1 MGLFNEETQEEKDF
15 KRLIKVI
22 KNANLNYEI
31 INYLVNYVSEIR
43 DKKRNNDFFEF
54 DFLEGIILEIVNS
67 SFDSYDEFLNLY
79 KKILETVNFL
89 LPEGMLTPDYDAIK
103 RMFIYN
109 FSDSS
114 SFIAKDVFE
123 QKFYSLFDSRLDYLY
138 LMNLIAKDE
147 DLVNNY
153 RVILNYALEVAP
165 YTINQSVLKN
175 EILSFINGLKNELG
189 DVTSFSE
196 RRLIEAKKRMGV
208 YPIDEKTLAMISAEA
223 VKAQGL
229 ITKLEGM
236 QKKVDTYQDRVTSLT
251 KAGTKEINDALK
263 LGKKD
268 ISDYAQSAISDMKQ
282 SIEEARKEI
291 IAKLDE
297 YLLSLEKALKESS
310 DQVFKQLLLD
320 AQEKINS
327 IKVMAQ
333 GLSSTT
339 TSELLRI
346 QKATQDSVDKLKSY
360 VETEPHLQEYL
371 KSAADNEQIMSA
383 LKKFSELQTG
393 AATQAVVAA
402 PTGGI
407 IIPGNERLVVPAN
420 PQVIIPKEQSL
431 SIVIPAFDE
440 SIPFDVRMQKILD
453 EKKRRE
459 EEGEFFHEMVEEV
472 IRCILEGDWV
482 YLWGPSGCGKSFV
495 IKQVADLIGIDLVE
509 NGKITDKYSVMAYN
523 DPHGNFRA
531 TQAFVALVYGKMLS
545 LDEFDNGNTDTQVVL
560 NELYSGLLDVLANPS
575 KPRYVTFAEDMTV
588 PINPNFRMISAGN
601 TKGGGENQIFSSR
614 GKIDEAVQERM
625 TPKEFKY
632 DNLVEQKIFG
642 QYKDWYEIFVKF
654 REACDMYA
662 KQHGY
667 DTAPGIGT
675 TRDAA
680 AIVKY
685 IRHNSKSIDQI
696 MREKFTQTK
705 ERDYLSFLRKQFG
718 QFYSLDPDDLDS
730 FDIPKKLDEA
740 DTMVLAKSFIK
751 ACNNSLNGTE
761 KRKRR

>member
-153 RVILNYALEVAP
+153 RIILNYALEVAP

>member
-431 SIVIPAFDE
+431 SIVIPAFNE

>member
-236 QKKVDTYQDRVTSLT
+236 QKKVDTYQDRVASLT